1 MFRSAHRIKTVGSLL
16 LWVVTKWIVTKRET
30 GLLSTHGV
38 MGRLLFMDLSAL
50 GIWLTLPFASGII
63 DDLIVKA
70 KVFGVYPG
78 QFC

>member
-16 LWVVTKWIVTKRET
+16 LWIVTKWIVTKRET
-30 GLLSTHGV
+30 GLLSTNGI